1 MSRPII
7 IPIQTLLRIKLLT
20 VILVRLGIACSGKYT
35 TERVVMVSFLHSA
48 RLVDHYTVV
57 TLMVLQIVMI
67 LLGTGQVDVTLFG
80 ELQLLSTVFIDHITA
95 IVSRCG
101 CTTYLIDCSQFRAV
115 STISIGNR
123 ATITE
128 RYRTRQI

>member
-57 TLMVLQIVMI
+57 TLILLQIVMI
-67 LLGTGQVDVTLFG
+67 LLGTGQVDVTLFC
-80 ELQLLSTVFIDHITA
+80 E
-95 IVSRCG
+95 
-101 CTTYLIDCSQFRAV
+101 
-115 STISIGNR
+115 
-123 ATITE
+123 
-128 RYRTRQI
+128 